1 MTEESKL
8 QREGFVFYKS
18 FRDAIANLPK
28 ENQLNAFLFITEYG
42 LNWKNPDLSKDP
54 IAFAIFTMA
63 KSQIDA
69 NYARYLN
76 SLKGW
81 RPRKEKNQTE
91 TKPKR
96 KEKDK
101 EKENV
106 KVKVKVKDK
115 KLKKFNEIINYS
127 KEFEK
132 FWKEYPKKKWKQNA
146 REARENA
153 IKWWNDP
160 EKIIKKA
167 WEYATE
173 IRLKRIEEKFIKYA
187 QWWLNE
193 WRFDDD
199 YYLWEQKQQPDLSVL
214 Y

>member
-81 RPRKEKNQTE
+81 RPKKEKNQTE

-101 EKENV
+101 VKEKDKDNDNDNV
-106 KVKVKVKDK
+106 K
-115 KLKKFNEIINYS
+115 
-127 KEFEK
+127 
-132 FWKEYPKKKWKQNA
+132 
-146 REARENA
+146 
-153 IKWWNDP
+153 
-160 EKIIKKA
+160 EKINI
-167 WEYATE
+167 
-173 IRLKRIEEKFIKYA
+173 
-187 QWWLNE
+187 N
-193 WRFDDD
+193 
-199 YYLWEQKQQPDLSVL
+199 
-214 Y
+214 